1 MSLARHDYDAPAT
14 VVQTSSYARATDLV
28 IEATAAAVKARSGS
42 DTGAWVDHSQ
52 YLCGDVDGCLA

>member
-1 MSLARHDYDAPAT
+1 LRCPGDRGSDQHAVPTA
-14 VVQTSSYARATDLV
+14 SYARATDLV